1 MTTAVSE
8 IPAADPAET
17 LERLR
22 SRFRFETDCWDVH
35 EGLRAP
41 NPDFVLVDVRSRDAY
56 ERGHVPGAVHI
67 PRRTITRETLRAYP
81 ADTLFVTYCGGPHCN
96 GSTRGAIALAALGYR
111 VKEMIGGVTG
121 WLDEEFEL
129 EVGAGKPEVAVR
141 CGC

>member
-17 LERLR
+17 LDRLQ
-22 SRFRFETDCWDVH
+22 SRLRFETDCWDVH

-41 NPDFVLVDVRSRDAY
+41 NPDFVLVDVRSREAY

-67 PRRTITRETLRAYP
+67 ARRTITGDTLRGYA

-96 GSTRGAIALAALGYR
+96 GSTRGAIAFATLGYR

-121 WLDEEFEL
+121 WLDEGFEL
-129 EVGAGKPEVAVR
+129 EAGAGKPEVAIA

>member
-1 MTTAVSE
+1 MTIAVSE

-17 LERLR
+17 LERLQ
-22 SRFRFETDCWDVH
+22 SRLRFETDCWDVH
-35 EGLRAP
+35 EGLRSP

-56 ERGHVPGAVHI
+56 ERGHVAGAVSLPH
-67 PRRTITRETLRAYP
+67 RTITRETLRGYAP
-81 ADTLFVTYCGGPHCN
+81 DTLFVTYCDGPHCN

-121 WLDEEFEL
+121 WRDEGFEL
-129 EVGAGKPEVAVR
+129 EVGAAEPAAAVT